1 MLFYHEHRLVVVGSL
16 VLFVG
21 ILQVTEQELRLA
33 LFLHQMALVKS
44 LSQMK
49 LVDFAERIAVTL
61 DSVDPLQTELA
72 CFLGF
77 PNRQC

>member
-33 LFLHQMALVKS
+33 LFLHQTAKTIVI
-44 LSQMK
+44 
-49 LVDFAERIAVTL
+49 V
-61 DSVDPLQTELA
+61 SVNFRTEK
-72 CFLGF
+72 GQ
-77 PNRQC
+77 NR